1 MKKKWIALMIM
12 VASLCFT
19 CACGGGEEE
28 TSSDVGSQVT
38 ASESMTDETSSKVE
52 ASSESETNTAS
63 SEQESAS
70 SEESSKEESSS
81 EEESGVNGGSMAGD
95 NDLDWNTPQN

>member
-19 CACGGGEEE
+19 CACGGGDEE

-70 SEESSKEESSS
+70 SEASS